1 MLGVSQG
8 HWKWHHWIDRI
19 RVFYSSSIVTI
30 ALSSYRFRAKA
41 KYWSKIAIFFHTPF
55 DRTTQ
60 AAGENGCEYFR
71 AVFYATEPDIYS
83 LVMKTDSTKS
93 PPFAHSSRAFR
104 QTDRRTSDLNS

>member
-19 RVFYSSSIVTI
+19 RVFYSSSIVTM

-41 KYWSKIAIFFHTPF
+41 KYWSKIAIFFIPLSTEQPRLLGKTVVNIF
-55 DRTTQ
+55 
-60 AAGENGCEYFR
+60 ALF
-71 AVFYATEPDIYS
+71 FYATEPDIYS